1 MVGTHINYHYYN
13 SSGAVYEYLQDT
25 YEYDDEG
32 KITSHRVTGNSPV
45 TQSYSYD
52 DFDRLASVTNSAYG
66 GFYSKYEY
74 YYKQYV
80 TEGEAT
86 QSATRV
92 DTYKS
97 TVGTST
103 SNTSTTYTYTYDG
116 NGYITGIS
124 RGTDSTN
131 YIYDVRG
138 QLVRENDSAA
148 GKTYVYEYDKAGNI
162 PKKLT
167 YAYTTRTLSG
177 ATVLDTAIYGYTDES
192 WGDLLTSYDGQSI
205 TYDGIGNPLS
215 YYNGSS
221 YSFTWE
227 GRRLKTATKG
237 NLSFTFT
244 HNNDGIRTSKTV
256 NGIEHTYTL
265 NGTTIL
271 SEQWDN
277 HVIIYIYDA
286 NGSPLGMQYRNSTYA
301 EDTWDNFWFEKNIQ
315 GE

>member
-1 MVGTHINYHYYN
+1 M
-13 SSGAVYEYLQDT
+13 
-25 YEYDDEG
+25 
-32 KITSHRVTGNSPV
+32 
-45 TQSYSYD
+45 
-52 DFDRLASVTNSAYG
+52 
-66 GFYSKYEY
+66 
-74 YYKQYV
+74 
-80 TEGEAT
+80 
-86 QSATRV
+86 
-92 DTYKS
+92 
-97 TVGTST
+97 
-103 SNTSTTYTYTYDG
+103 
-116 NGYITGIS
+116 
-124 RGTDSTN
+124 
-131 YIYDVRG
+131 RG
-138 QLVRENDSAA
+138 QLIRENNSAT

-162 PKKLT
+162 TKKT
-167 YAYTTRTLSG
+167 VYSYTTGSHSSLTP
-177 ATVLDTAIYGYTDES
+177 LDTAIYGYTDES

-244 HNNDGIRTSKTV
+244 YNNDGIRTSKTV
-256 NGIEHTYTL
+256 GGVEHTYTL